1 MRKSLALVAVVLA
14 VGLAGIGMDAE
25 AKRLGGAKSS
35 GMQRSTTTAPA
46 NAATPG
52 GAPGSPAH
60 VAPAAG
66 ATAAAAAPAAAA
78 AKRSWMGPLA
88 GLAAGI
94 GLMALASHFGF
105 GEAMAN
111 MMMFALLAMV
121 VLFAVGYFMRKRAA
135 AQGGGLAAAGGMGGM
150 QRHGGAQD
158 VAYRTDDSA
167 PRSGS
172 MIGSRIG
179 GGDGKPW
186 IPASAGMT
194 EKTASAGMTASSTIP
209 ADFDKAA
216 FERTAR
222 DQFVALQAANDAR
235 DLDRLR
241 DYLTPEM
248 FDAARADIAERGDA
262 PQKTEVFGLQAQV
275 LDVAEDAS
283 QYIVSVRFSGSIREQ
298 FGAEPDDLNE
308 VWHLTKAK
316 SGFGGWVIAGI
327 QQG

>member
-1 MRKSLALVAVVLA
+1 MRKILALVAVA
-14 VGLAGIGMDAE
+14 FTVGLAGVSMDAE

-35 GMQRSTTTAPA
+35 GMQRTTPAAPA
-46 NAATPG
+46 NSATPG
-52 GAPGSPAH
+52 GTPASPAQA
-60 VAPAAG
+60 APAAG

-88 GLAAGI
+88 GLAAGL

-111 MMMFALLAMV
+111 MMMIGLLVMV
-121 VLFAVGYFMRKRAA
+121 VLAAVAFFMRKRAA
-135 AQGGGLAAAGGMGGM
+135 AQGGGLAAAGAMGGM
-150 QRHGGAQD
+150 QRQSGAQD
-158 VAYRTDDSA
+158 VAYRTNESA
-167 PRSGS
+167 PQGGS

-179 GGDGKPW
+179 GGTPW
-186 IPASAGMT
+186 VPASAGT
-194 EKTASAGMTASSTIP
+194 TIP
-209 ADFDKAA
+209 ADFDKAS

-241 DYLTPEM
+241 DYLSPEM
-248 FDAARADIAERGDA
+248 FEGARAEIAERGDA

-275 LDVAEDAS
+275 LDVAEDAQ
-283 QYIVSVRFSGSIREQ
+283 QYIVSVRFTGSIREQ
-298 FGAEPDDLNE
+298 FGAAPDDLNE

-327 QQG
+327 QQGA

>member
-1 MRKSLALVAVVLA
+1 MRKSLALVALA
-14 VGLAGIGMDAE
+14 LTVGLAGIGFDAE

-35 GMQRSTTTAPA
+35 GMQRSTPTAPA
-46 NAATPG
+46 NTATPG
-52 GAPGSPAH
+52 GSPAQA
-60 VAPAAG
+60 APAAG

-78 AKRSWMGPLA
+78 AKRSWMGPIAGIAA
-88 GLAAGI
+88 GL
-94 GLMALASHFGF
+94 GLMALASYFGF

-111 MMMFALLAMV
+111 AMMIGLLVMVALA
-121 VLFAVGYFMRKRAA
+121 AVAFFMRKRAA
-135 AQGGGLAAAGGMGGM
+135 AQAGGLAAAGGMGGM
-150 QRHGGAQD
+150 QRQGAAQD
-158 VAYRTDDSA
+158 VAYRSA
-167 PRSGS
+167 EPASSNGS

-179 GGDGKPW
+179 GGTPW
-186 IPASAGMT
+186 VPASAGT
-194 EKTASAGMTASSTIP
+194 TAGTIP

-248 FDAARADIAERGDA
+248 FEAARADIAERGDA
-262 PQKTEVFGLQAQV
+262 AQKTEVFGLQAQV

-283 QYIVSVRFSGSIREQ
+283 QYIVSVRFTGGIREQ

-327 QQG
+327 QQA